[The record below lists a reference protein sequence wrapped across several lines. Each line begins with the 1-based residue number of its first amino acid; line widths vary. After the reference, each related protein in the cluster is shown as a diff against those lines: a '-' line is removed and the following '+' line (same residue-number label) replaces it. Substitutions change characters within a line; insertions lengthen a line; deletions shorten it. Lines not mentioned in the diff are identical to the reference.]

1 MLDFKQLRRHV
12 LDSEKELVKK
22 YTLVERQK
30 KLLKKLLS
38 LEQQLHKPAA
48 KRGRPV
54 DKKSVVHRK
63 KIKMSAQGRA
73 NIRKGIIAYHA
84 RKREE
89 ADRAKTG

>member
-1 MLDFKQLRRHV
+1 
-12 LDSEKELVKK
+12 
-22 YTLVERQK
+22 
-30 KLLKKLLS
+30 
-38 LEQQLHKPAA
+38 
-48 KRGRPV
+48 
-54 DKKSVVHRK
+54 VHRK